1 VASYCPGCTER
12 EREIQI
18 LTDVIRVMRGG
29 PYGLALGAT
38 DLLARNISPDVNR
51 ALDDTR
57 DFLTNYEIREDIR
70 RFPGRSQTKAKR
82 KVSAYQKE
90 FGRQLKKL
98 KKKHTRTPVSKLMKR
113 AHSATKKAR
122 RKK

>member
-1 VASYCPGCTER
+1 
-12 EREIQI
+12 
-18 LTDVIRVMRGG
+18 MRGG

-98 KKKHTRTPVSKLMKR
+98 KNKHPRTPATKLMKR
-113 AHSATKKAR
+113 AHTATKKVR

>member
-1 VASYCPGCTER
+1 
-12 EREIQI
+12 
-18 LTDVIRVMRGG
+18 MRGG

-57 DFLTNYEIREDIR
+57 DFLTNYEVREDLR
-70 RFPGRSQTKAKR
+70 RLPGRPGIARRKAKR

-98 KKKHTRTPVSKLMKR
+98 KNKHPRTPVNKLMKR
-113 AHSATKKAR
+113 AHSATKKVR